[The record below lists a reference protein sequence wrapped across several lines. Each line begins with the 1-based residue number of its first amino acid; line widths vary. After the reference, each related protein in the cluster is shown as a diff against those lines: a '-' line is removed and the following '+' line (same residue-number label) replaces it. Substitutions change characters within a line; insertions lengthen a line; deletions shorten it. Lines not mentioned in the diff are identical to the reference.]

1 MGIQPDTERTGED
14 RTERQA
20 GEEVGKGVQADTRLA
35 GSVQGRIG
43 AGGTLAKCSSGRVTH
58 WLRILQ

>member
-1 MGIQPDTERTGED
+1 MGIQPDAERTGED

-20 GEEVGKGVQADTRLA
+20 EGEEVGKGVEEDTRLA

-43 AGGTLAKCSSGRVTH
+43 AGRTLAKCSSAVSLIG
-58 WLRILQ
+58 